1 MLRIDL
7 FLKLSRVVKRRSQ
20 AKELC
25 DEGVVRVN
33 GKVVK
38 SSKEI
43 REGDIVE
50 VDSVM
55 RYLRFK
61 VNRVPVRKNV
71 SKKEARELITIEED
85 VRKDIKE
92 IIDLI

>member
-25 DEGVVRVN
+25 DEGVVKVN

-71 SKKEARELITIEED
+71 SRKEARELITIEED

>member
-1 MLRIDL
+1 
-7 FLKLSRVVKRRSQ
+7 
-20 AKELC
+20 
-25 DEGVVRVN
+25 
-33 GKVVK
+33 
-38 SSKEI
+38 
-43 REGDIVE
+43 
-50 VDSVM
+50 M

-71 SKKEARELITIEED
+71 SRKEARELITIEED

>member
-25 DEGVVRVN
+25 DEGVVKVN

>member
-71 SKKEARELITIEED
+71 SRKEARELITIEED

>member
-25 DEGVVRVN
+25 DEGVVKVN

-43 REGDIVE
+43 KEGDIVE

-61 VNRVPVRKNV
+61 VNRVPVKKNV
-71 SKKEARELITIEED
+71 SRKEARELITIEED